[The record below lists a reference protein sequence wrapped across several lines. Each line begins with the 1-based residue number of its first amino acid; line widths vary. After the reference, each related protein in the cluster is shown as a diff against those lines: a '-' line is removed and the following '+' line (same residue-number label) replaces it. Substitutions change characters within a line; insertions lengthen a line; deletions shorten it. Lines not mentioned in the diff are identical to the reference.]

1 MCDIWVKLGNIRKQ
15 MQAIG
20 CLLSVEAKD
29 LFAAG
34 PSRLAVSRR
43 RRFAA
48 DAARLLASTLKADLA
63 AREPR

>member
-1 MCDIWVKLGNIRKQ
+1 